1 MFPTLVLFGSLLVLP
16 HFLCSFSAK
25 WPSSNLQCWQFIDAS
40 NSRQWQLRADE
51 IFQIVKDFRLAARNA
66 VEADNF
72 YFFFFRELVDGMM
85 SNHNPVTIPLL
96 IMLSICLV
104 GLYWVEIHGLQVG
117 ILYCHMVEPRMITIG
132 ENV

>member
-16 HFLCSFSAK
+16 HFLCRFSAK
-25 WPSSNLQCWQFIDAS
+25 WPSSNLQHLQFIDAS

-72 YFFFFRELVDGMM
+72 FSFFSEKLM
-85 SNHNPVTIPLL
+85 
-96 IMLSICLV
+96 
-104 GLYWVEIHGLQVG
+104 E
-117 ILYCHMVEPRMITIG
+117 
-132 ENV
+132 